1 MKRKIDINN
10 AEHPARQKAIEI
22 MEWIAEYL
30 EKPTIFD
37 CKNGNAKWY
46 DIEDKITEIINR
58 RGK

>member
-1 MKRKIDINN
+1 MKKIPLWN

-30 EKPTIFD
+30 GKSKIFD
-37 CKNGNAKWY
+37 SKNGDTTWF
-46 DIEDKITEIINR
+46 DIEDELTEIINR